1 MRRRNLALV
10 SAFALA
16 VCLCGALSAAQAK
29 PDFTGSW
36 KWNQA
41 KSQVGPGFHPITS
54 LRFEQKGE
62 TFAEE
67 VSVDAPGGAKTF
79 TLKYA
84 LDGKETPG
92 KVLGKSMTLSAKRDG
107 DALVI
112 RWRDEVEDYTV
123 TRRLT
128 LSADGRTLEM
138 TIREIAPEHQREDRV
153 VLERQ
158 Q

>member
-1 MRRRNLALV
+1 MQRRSLALS

-16 VCLCGALSAAQAK
+16 VCLCAARAAAQSK

-41 KSQVGPGFHPITS
+41 KSQVGQGFHPITS
-54 LRFEQKGE
+54 IKFEQKGE

-67 VSVDAPGGAKTF
+67 LSVEAPGGAKTVS
-79 TLKYA
+79 LKYA

-92 KVLGKSMTLSAKRDG
+92 KVLGKSMTLTAKRDG
-107 DALVI
+107 DALLI
-112 RWRDEVEDYTV
+112 SWRDVVEDYTV

-128 LSADGRTLEM
+128 LSADGKTLEM
-138 TIREIAPEHQREDRV
+138 TIREISPERQREDRV
-153 VLERQ
+153 VLDRQ
-158 Q
+158 

>member
-1 MRRRNLALV
+1 MRRRTLA
-10 SAFALA
+10 SASLFALA
-16 VCLCGALSAAQAK
+16 VCLCGARSGAQTK

-54 LRFEQKGE
+54 LKFEQKGE

-67 VSVDAPGGAKTF
+67 VSVDAPGGAKTLS
-79 TLKYA
+79 LKYA
-84 LDGKETPG
+84 LDGKEMPG
-92 KVLGKSMTLSAKRDG
+92 KIFGKSMTLSAKKDG
-107 DALVI
+107 DALVL

-138 TIREIAPEHQREDRV
+138 TIKEIAPEHQREDRV
-153 VLERQ
+153 VLDRQ
-158 Q
+158 

>member
-1 MRRRNLALV
+1 MRQRSLAL
-10 SAFALA
+10 SSTLAFA
-16 VCLCGALSAAQAK
+16 VCLCAAHATAQSK
-29 PDFTGSW
+29 PDFTGAW

-54 LRFEQKGE
+54 IKFEQKGE

-79 TLKYA
+79 SLKYA

-92 KVLGKSMTLSAKRDG
+92 KVLGKSFTLSAQRDG
-107 DALVI
+107 DALLI
-112 RWRDEVEDYTV
+112 KWRDEVEDYTV

-128 LSADGRTLEM
+128 LSSDGRTLEM
-138 TIREIAPEHQREDRV
+138 TIKEISPERQREDRV
-153 VLERQ
+153 VLDRQ
-158 Q
+158 